1 MSGETDIII
10 HIEYEDV
17 IYLFY
22 VDITLY
28 PFIPPKVA
36 IKGVPHVQ
44 YFGLKSARFT
54 NILNKLTGKMCLCC
68 ETILCKNMWSCGC
81 KFSNIL
87 DEIKSFR
94 KIIIHIAYKIL
105 ADKIKD
111 KYLID
116 DIDLDS
122 WLF

>member
-1 MSGETDIII
+1 
-10 HIEYEDV
+10 
-17 IYLFY
+17 
-22 VDITLY
+22 
-28 PFIPPKVA
+28 
-36 IKGVPHVQ
+36 
-44 YFGLKSARFT
+44 
-54 NILNKLTGKMCLCC
+54 
-68 ETILCKNMWSCGC
+68 MWSCGC